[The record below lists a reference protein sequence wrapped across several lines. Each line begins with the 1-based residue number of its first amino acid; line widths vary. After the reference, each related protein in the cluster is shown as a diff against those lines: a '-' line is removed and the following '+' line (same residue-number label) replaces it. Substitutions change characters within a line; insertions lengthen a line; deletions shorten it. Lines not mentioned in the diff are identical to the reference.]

1 MKPGATLEDLLTA
14 THVADTARGP
24 AVAAAIGE
32 MAGAAI
38 ALSRLIARPP
48 LDGKLGAPAGSL
60 NSDGDAQKR
69 LDILAEDL
77 FSGAL
82 RRAPVGAYLSEE
94 IEGAVLLNPDGIL
107 AVAIDPLDGSSSI
120 DANAPIGSLFSI
132 LPMIPEAA
140 DEPAAAFRQPGRAQL
155 AAGFFLYGPQTSLMV
170 STGAG
175 VSLFVLD
182 REAGAFMLVESDLAI
197 PPGQPEYAINASNA
211 RHWHHPVRHYVNDCL
226 KGAEGPRGHNF
237 NMRWMAAL
245 VGDAYRLFV
254 RGGVYLYPAD
264 HRPGYGQG
272 RLRLIYEANPMA
284 FLIERAGGLAT
295 DCVNP
300 ILDIV
305 PQAMHER
312 VPLVMGSIDHVELV
326 RRYHLEMSPPNR
338 ESPLFGRRGLMRG

>member
-1 MKPGATLEDLLTA
+1 MKAGASLHRMLSATL
-14 THVADTARGP
+14 VAAAARGP
-24 AVAAAIGE
+24 AVAAAISE
-32 MAGAAI
+32 MAQAAI

-48 LDGKLGAPAGSL
+48 LDGKLGAAAGGV

-77 FSGAL
+77 FSNAL

-94 IEGAVLLNPDGIL
+94 IQEAILLDPAGTL

-120 DANAPIGSLFSI
+120 DVNAPIGSLFSI
-132 LPMIPEAA
+132 LPMIPKAV
-140 DEPAAAFRQPGRAQL
+140 DDPAAAFLQAGRAQL
-155 AAGFFLYGPQTSLMV
+155 AAGFFVYGPQTSLIV
-170 STGAG
+170 STGGG
-175 VSLFVLD
+175 VHLFVLD
-182 REAGAFMLVESDLAI
+182 REAGEFILVESDIAI
-197 PPGQPEYAINASNA
+197 PPGHPEYAINASNA
-211 RHWHHPVRHYVNDCL
+211 RHWHHPIRHYVNDCL
-226 KGAEGPRGHNF
+226 KGADGPRGHNF

-245 VGDAYRLFV
+245 VGDAYRIFV
-254 RGGVYLYPAD
+254 RGGIYLYPAD

-284 FLIERAGGLAT
+284 FLMERAGGLAT

-305 PQAMHER
+305 PRAMHER
-312 VPLVMGSIDHVELV
+312 VPLVMGSADKVELV
-326 RRYHLEMSPPNR
+326 RSYHLELSPPNR